1 MRILDAHGYRV
12 LAAGNGPEAIQTSQG
27 HKGPIHLVLT
37 DVVMPQMN
45 GRVLAEQLQSQRPA
59 MRVLYMSGYSDDLI
73 AHHGVL
79 EEGVALLLKPFTMD
93 TLLQK
98 VRMVLDAPT

>member
-1 MRILDAHGYRV
+1 
-12 LAAGNGPEAIQTSQG
+12 
-27 HKGPIHLVLT
+27 
-37 DVVMPQMN
+37 
-45 GRVLAEQLQSQRPA
+45 
-59 MRVLYMSGYSDDLI
+59 
-73 AHHGVL
+73 VL